1 MTSTITPAHSASSPT
16 KSKKDRVR
24 GEKGKDKERKDKFP
38 QHEERLKTI
47 VRKLPPNLPEEI
59 FWQSV
64 QTWVTDET
72 VSWKIYYPG
81 KFRRRLNK
89 ENVPSRAYILFK
101 NEEQLALFS
110 KEYDGH
116 LFRDKSGR
124 RPVSSF
130 AGNEAHAVVEFAPYQ
145 KVPPE
150 KKKLDPRN
158 GTIEK
163 DENYISFIE
172 SLTAFANRE
181 PVSIETLIAS
191 TQPVPQP
198 KTTPLLEALKAEK
211 NAIKEKA
218 AVKEK
223 VAIMRN
229 AALEASRKEDAGKK
243 KGGKTGSDPSASS
256 SAPPPSSKKAL
267 NKKAVLNANN
277 TSTPTAGGPAAKSG
291 GPPSKS
297 SKASRQQLSQPQ
309 TRTQPSAQPPT
320 KLLTHNPPVAP
331 SNPESQSKTD
341 PSSSAAPTPAPRRV
355 RPMLGLASR
364 QFEAA
369 LSGAGVN
376 AAERKSRKERE
387 KEREAAAVNKDKE
400 HGPQEQALASV
411 IGKDAPS
418 ISTNIP
424 TANTNNTLVSSGL
437 KPPSPKRDRGGSK
450 RKNSVGSNS
459 GTPIATTPKVPSI
472 LQRAVI
478 ADISTGSI
486 PPVISPRGGD
496 ESVSGPSPSVEAGPG
511 IRGGRR
517 GRGRG
522 ARGASNSTTPGRS
535 G

>member
-1 MTSTITPAHSASSPT
+1 MDTY
-16 KSKKDRVR
+16 SKTN
-24 GEKGKDKERKDKFP
+24 
-38 QHEERLKTI
+38 Q
-47 VRKLPPNLPEEI
+47 
-59 FWQSV
+59 
-64 QTWVTDET
+64 
-72 VSWKIYYPG
+72 
-81 KFRRRLNK
+81 
-89 ENVPSRAYILFK
+89 
-101 NEEQLALFS
+101 
-110 KEYDGH
+110 
-116 LFRDKSGR
+116 
-124 RPVSSF
+124 

-172 SLTAFANRE
+172 SLTASANRE

-243 KGGKTGSDPSASS
+243 KGGKIGSDPSTSS

-267 NKKAVLNANN
+267 NKKAVSNANN
-277 TSTPTAGGPAAKSG
+277 TSGPASTPAAGGPSAKSG
-291 GPPSKS
+291 GPPSKF

-309 TRTQPSAQPPT
+309 TRTQPSVQPPT

-331 SNPESQSKTD
+331 SNSESQSKTD
-341 PSSSAAPTPAPRRV
+341 PSSSTAPTPAPRRV

-387 KEREAAAVNKDKE
+387 KEREAAAANKDKE
-400 HGPQEQALASV
+400 HSPQEQALALV

-424 TANTNNTLVSSGL
+424 TANTNNTLVSSGS
-437 KPPSPKRDRGGSK
+437 KPSSPKRDRGGSK
-450 RKNSVGSNS
+450 RKNSVSSNS

-478 ADISTGSI
+478 ADVSTGSI
-486 PPVISPRGGD
+486 PPVIPPRGGD
-496 ESVSGPSPSVEAGPG
+496 ESVSGPSPSVETGSG
-511 IRGGRR
+511 TRGGRR

-522 ARGASNSTTPGRS
+522 ARGGSNSTTPGRS

>member
-1 MTSTITPAHSASSPT
+1 MTSTIITAHSASSPA

-24 GEKGKDKERKDKFP
+24 GEKGKDKERKDKIP

-81 KFRRRLNK
+81 KFQRRLNK
-89 ENVPSRAYILFK
+89 ENVPSRAYILFR

-116 LFRDKSGR
+116 LFRDKSGK
-124 RPVSSF
+124 
-130 AGNEAHAVVEFAPYQ
+130 EAHAVVEFAPYQ

-172 SLTAFANRE
+172 SLTASANRE
-181 PVSIETLIAS
+181 PLSIETLIAS

-243 KGGKTGSDPSASS
+243 KGGKIGSDPSTSS
-256 SAPPPSSKKAL
+256 SAPPPSTVS
-267 NKKAVLNANN
+267 NVNN
-277 TSTPTAGGPAAKSG
+277 TSGGPAAKSG
-291 GPPSKS
+291 
-297 SKASRQQLSQPQ
+297 ASRQQSSQPQ
-309 TRTQPSAQPPT
+309 TRTQPSVQPPT

-331 SNPESQSKTD
+331 SNSESQSKTD
-341 PSSSAAPTPAPRRV
+341 PSSSTAPTPAPRR
-355 RPMLGLASR
+355 
-364 QFEAA
+364 FEAA
-369 LSGAGVN
+369 LT
-376 AAERKSRKERE
+376 ERKSRKERE
-387 KEREAAAVNKDKE
+387 KEREAAAANKDKE
-400 HGPQEQALASV
+400 HGPQEQALALV
-411 IGKDAPS
+411 IGKEAPS

-424 TANTNNTLVSSGL
+424 TTNANSTLVSSAS

-450 RKNSVGSNS
+450 RKNSVSSNS

-478 ADISTGSI
+478 ADVSTGSI
-486 PPVISPRGGD
+486 SPVIPSRGGD
-496 ESVSGPSPSVEAGPG
+496 ESVSGPSPSVEAGSG
-511 IRGGRR
+511 TRGGRR

-522 ARGASNSTTPGRS
+522 ARGGSNSTTPGRS

>member
-1 MTSTITPAHSASSPT
+1 MTSTIITAHSASSPA

-24 GEKGKDKERKDKFP
+24 GEKGKDKERKDKIP

-81 KFRRRLNK
+81 KFQRRLNK

-116 LFRDKSGR
+116 LFRDKSGK
-124 RPVSSF
+124 
-130 AGNEAHAVVEFAPYQ
+130 EAHAVVEFAPYQ

-172 SLTAFANRE
+172 SLTASANRE
-181 PVSIETLIAS
+181 PLSIETLIAS

-243 KGGKTGSDPSASS
+243 KGGKIGSDPSTSS

-267 NKKAVLNANN
+267 NKKAVSNVNN
-277 TSTPTAGGPAAKSG
+277 TSGPASTPAAGGPAAKSG
-291 GPPSKS
+291 GPPYKS
-297 SKASRQQLSQPQ
+297 SKASRQQSSQPQ
-309 TRTQPSAQPPT
+309 TRTQPSVQPPT

-331 SNPESQSKTD
+331 SNSESQSKTD
-341 PSSSAAPTPAPRRV
+341 PSSSTAPTPAPRR
-355 RPMLGLASR
+355 
-364 QFEAA
+364 FEAA

-387 KEREAAAVNKDKE
+387 KEREAAAANKDKE
-400 HGPQEQALASV
+400 HGPQEQALALV
-411 IGKDAPS
+411 IGKEAPS

-424 TANTNNTLVSSGL
+424 TTNANSTLVSSAS

-450 RKNSVGSNS
+450 RKNSVSSNS

-478 ADISTGSI
+478 ADVSTGSI
-486 PPVISPRGGD
+486 SPVIPSRGGD
-496 ESVSGPSPSVEAGPG
+496 ESVSGPSPSVEAGSG
-511 IRGGRR
+511 TRGGRR

-522 ARGASNSTTPGRS
+522 ARGGSNSTTPGRS

>member
-1 MTSTITPAHSASSPT
+1 MTSTITTAHSASSPA

-24 GEKGKDKERKDKFP
+24 GEKGKDKERKDKIP

-81 KFRRRLNK
+81 KSRRRLNK

-101 NEEQLALFS
+101 TEEQLALFS

-116 LFRDKSGR
+116 LFRDKS
-124 RPVSSF
+124 
-130 AGNEAHAVVEFAPYQ
+130 GNEAHAVVEFAPYQ

-172 SLTAFANRE
+172 SLTASANRE

-243 KGGKTGSDPSASS
+243 KGGKIGSDPSTSS

-267 NKKAVLNANN
+267 NKKAVSNANN
-277 TSTPTAGGPAAKSG
+277 TSGPASTPAAGGPSAKSG
-291 GPPSKS
+291 GPPSKF

-309 TRTQPSAQPPT
+309 TRTQPSVQPPT

-331 SNPESQSKTD
+331 SNSESQSKTD
-341 PSSSAAPTPAPRRV
+341 PSSSTAPTPAPRRV

-387 KEREAAAVNKDKE
+387 KEREAAAANKDKE
-400 HGPQEQALASV
+400 HSPQEQALAL
-411 IGKDAPS
+411 AQNLP
-418 ISTNIP
+418 
-424 TANTNNTLVSSGL
+424 
-437 KPPSPKRDRGGSK
+437 
-450 RKNSVGSNS
+450 
-459 GTPIATTPKVPSI
+459 
-472 LQRAVI
+472 LQNVI
-478 ADISTGSI
+478 AVVPNVKTALAAIVG
-486 PPVISPRGGD
+486 PR
-496 ESVSGPSPSVEAGPG
+496 
-511 IRGGRR
+511 
-517 GRGRG
+517 
-522 ARGASNSTTPGRS
+522 
-535 G
+535 

>member
-1 MTSTITPAHSASSPT
+1 MTSTITTAHSASSPA

-24 GEKGKDKERKDKFP
+24 GEKGKDKERKDKIP

-116 LFRDKSGR
+116 LFRDKSG
-124 RPVSSF
+124 
-130 AGNEAHAVVEFAPYQ
+130 NEAHAVVEFAPYQ

-172 SLTAFANRE
+172 SLTASANRE

-223 VAIMRN
+223 
-229 AALEASRKEDAGKK
+229 ASRKEDAGKK
-243 KGGKTGSDPSASS
+243 KGGKTGIDPSASS

-267 NKKAVLNANN
+267 NKKAVSNANN

-291 GPPSKS
+291 
-297 SKASRQQLSQPQ
+297 ASRQQLSQPQ
-309 TRTQPSAQPPT
+309 TRTQPSVQPPT

-341 PSSSAAPTPAPRRV
+341 PSSSTAPTPAPR
-355 RPMLGLASR
+355 LASR

-400 HGPQEQALASV
+400 HGPQEQALALV

-424 TANTNNTLVSSGL
+424 TTNTNNTLVSSGS

-450 RKNSVGSNS
+450 RKNSVSSNS

-478 ADISTGSI
+478 ADVSTGSI
-486 PPVISPRGGD
+486 PPVIPPRGGD
-496 ESVSGPSPSVEAGPG
+496 ESVSGPSPSVEAGSG

-522 ARGASNSTTPGRS
+522 ARGALNSTTPARS